1 MGQAAHTG
9 DMRSIHK
16 SLVGQPEEKGPHD
29 RFWRIRNGNTKLIV
43 TMKMVWVLV
52 GFI

>member
-29 RFWRIRNGNTKLIV
+29 RLGHIRNDNTKRILTI
-43 TMKMVWVLV
+43 KRVWVLT